1 MGSSEIE
8 AALVR
13 RVGMLP
19 EKREALAAVN
29 KAFSQWW
36 GRCPGCRAKI
46 VGTLEE
52 LSKPCRECDGSR

>member
-13 RVGMLP
+13 RAGMGL
-19 EKREALAAVN
+19 EAQEALTTIN
-29 KAFSQWW
+29 KAFDQWW
-36 GRCPGCRAKI
+36 GRCPECRAKI

-52 LSKPCRECDGSR
+52 LSKGCRECDGSG